1 MRPTPDSVKEEVL
14 RLWLEGETYRQITAR
29 EELSLGVISKI
40 VEEYRQKAS
49 DIDELRRL
57 YTELRQAQASL
68 PDALRGARFLQ
79 NLDEWEFDS
88 KYLPQCLSFV
98 KEAGE
103 GAPELAAAGTR
114 LIELEKNAG
123 KTYEQLL
130 KEFSE
135 RMNAEAELSRRVNEF
150 EDKELKLRTSI
161 LHLEKLMTLQETIAK
176 HNLTPNILEHL
187 ISNQLNLQKLGFTT
201 QQAEILAQ
209 ELAKRGLNPA
219 TASAQ
224 MAQLLQESRDLED
237 AKNKA
242 EAEAKKRSLELN
254 GLTRN
259 IESTKEELE
268 HGKEQVQK
276 LEESYNY
283 RKELL
288 SKEYQ
293 ALESKLQ
300 AEHDL
305 KKQNTQ
311 AEIEGLEKRAKL
323 LKTEVEDLQS
333 TKAFISIAEDDLETI
348 QQSINRSKPLSTLVS
363 LIENPAALKSVK
375 EVPEVML
382 AILSG
387 FKNYLG
393 ESNQISLKN
402 KFNLLDPVKG
412 LTKVLVEELPV
423 GTVKT

>member
-14 RLWLEGETYRQITAR
+14 RLWFEGETYRQIAAR
-29 EELSLGVISKI
+29 EGLSLGVISKI
-40 VEEYRQKAS
+40 VEEYRQKTS

-57 YTELRQAQASL
+57 YTALKQVQASL
-68 PDALRGARFLQ
+68 PDALRGAQFLQ
-79 NLDEWEFDS
+79 NLDESGFDS
-88 KYLPQCLSFV
+88 KYLPQCLDFI
-98 KEAGE
+98 KRAGE
-103 GAPELAAAGTR
+103 GAPELAVAGTR
-114 LIELEKNAG
+114 LIQLEKNAG

-135 RMNAEAELSRRVNEF
+135 RMNAEAELSGRVKGL

-161 LHLEKLMTLQETIAK
+161 LHLEKLTALQETIAK

-201 QQAEILAQ
+201 QQAEIFAQ
-209 ELAKRGLNPA
+209 ELAKIGLDPA
-219 TASAQ
+219 AASAQ
-224 MAQLLQESRDLED
+224 MARLLQENRDLED

-242 EAEAKKRSLELN
+242 EAEFD
-254 GLTRN
+254 GLKSN
-259 IESTKEELE
+259 VASVKQELE
-268 HGKEQVQK
+268 QLRK

-288 SKEYQ
+288 PKEYQ

-393 ESNQISLKN
+393 ESKQISFKN
-402 KFNLLDPVKG
+402 KMNPLDAVEDIM
-412 LTKVLVEELPV
+412 KVLVEELPV
-423 GTVKT
+423 GTVKTQS

>member
-14 RLWLEGETYRQITAR
+14 RLWFEGETYRQIAAS
-29 EELSLGVISKI
+29 EGLSLGVISKI
-40 VEEYRQKAS
+40 VEEYRQKTS

-57 YTELRQAQASL
+57 YTALKQVQASL
-68 PDALRGARFLQ
+68 PDALRGAQFLQ
-79 NLDEWEFDS
+79 NLDESGFDS
-88 KYLPQCLSFV
+88 KYLPQCLDFI
-98 KEAGE
+98 KRAGE
-103 GAPELAAAGTR
+103 GAPELAVAGTR
-114 LIELEKNAG
+114 LIQLEKNAG

-135 RMNAEAELSRRVNEF
+135 RMNAEAELSGRVKGL

-161 LHLEKLMTLQETIAK
+161 LHLEKLTALQETIAK

-201 QQAEILAQ
+201 QQAELLAE
-209 ELAKRGLNPA
+209 ELAKIGLDPA
-219 TASAQ
+219 AASAQ
-224 MAQLLQESRDLED
+224 MARLLQENRDLED

-242 EAEAKKRSLELN
+242 EAEFD
-254 GLTRN
+254 GLKSN
-259 IESTKEELE
+259 VASVKQELE
-268 HGKEQVQK
+268 QLRK

-288 SKEYQ
+288 PKEYQ

-393 ESNQISLKN
+393 ESKQISFKN
-402 KFNLLDPVKG
+402 KMNPLDAVEDIM
-412 LTKVLVEELPV
+412 KVLVEELPV
-423 GTVKT
+423 GTVKTQS